1 MTFSPPN
8 PFDVER
14 QFHQPMEQLLRET
27 RADNGKT
34 SIKGKQLDPDIIEN
48 LSRSAAS
55 TGNMATARI
64 QSEAFFSRGDSKPM
78 LKKLGENALTI
89 AVDEISTDNEK
100 RSVFDRIREAYRH
113 VRGGED

>member
-64 QSEAFFSRGDSKPM
+64 QSEGDSKPM